1 MIRSKRR
8 LLVLAAPILLSL
20 AAALFL
26 AGCGGEEK
34 AVPPDGRAPVTVPV
48 MVVRSGA
55 AGGDLIL
62 PGRVEAR
69 EEVTLSSRIAG
80 RVTSLPLSGGAPFR
94 EGEVLVR
101 FDAPEARAALAPAEA
116 AWNAART
123 RLALARRQQARYES
137 LYVSKVAALHE
148 LEVVRA
154 ERETAEA
161 GEQGAG
167 AAASER
173 RAAVEIRAPFA
184 GVVVRRRADQGAEV
198 GPGAPLL
205 DIRSRESGLVVAAVP
220 EQESAR
226 AGGAVSIQVGDGP
239 WREARLVRVDG
250 MVDPLSRT
258 RTARFRPRDS
268 SGAALE
274 AGAFARVRLGGAASP
289 GAGTG
294 SGAGTGASGGGSAG
308 PGHEFAVPTK
318 ALVHRGSLAGVYV
331 LREGRASLRWLRV
344 GREAGETVTVLAGL
358 DPGDTLALDPTG
370 LEDGRRAEAAR

>member
-1 MIRSKRR
+1 M
-8 LLVLAAPILLSL
+8 LAAPILLSL

-101 FDAPEARAALAPAEA
+101 FDAPEAREARAAAEA
-116 AWNAART
+116 AWHAART
-123 RLALARRQQARYES
+123 RLALARRQEARYES